1 MSPTSYHC
9 STPRCKPPLYAGKEG
24 RQRHK
29 NCSKKSGGEPM
40 DRGKGSDVLKWT
52 LIGSGIA
59 AGAVLIPLIPAI
71 TRRAMRV
78 TTILTKDHRL
88 VSRLIATLEMTPRL
102 NGTVRKRLF
111 EQIRMNV
118 MVHAQV
124 EEEILYPVMRNLM
137 FMYGESKVDESY
149 REHQQ
154 VKDLL
159 NGLAIMD
166 PNTDAFDNKF
176 EDFKSRI
183 QHHVVEEEAEMFL
196 VVRQRISTEE
206 QERLGQRI
214 HARKISLMP
223 KMAA

>member
-1 MSPTSYHC
+1 MPEKKGVNGTK
-9 STPRCKPPLYAGKEG
+9 TAWR
-24 RQRHK
+24 
-29 NCSKKSGGEPM
+29 KSGGKAV
-40 DRGKGSDVLKWT
+40 DRGKGTDVLKWT

-59 AGAVLIPLIPAI
+59 AAAALVPLIPAMKKR
-71 TRRAMRV
+71 TMRV

-88 VSRLIATLEMTPRL
+88 VSSLIATLETTPRL
-102 NGTVRKRLF
+102 NGMGRKRLF

-124 EEEILYPVMRNLM
+124 EEEILYPVMNLM
-137 FMYGESKVDESY
+137 FMHGESKVAESY

-154 VKDLL
+154 VKYLL
-159 NGLAIMD
+159 NGLAMMD

-183 QHHVVEEEAEMFL
+183 QHHVMEEEGEMFQA
-196 VVRQRISTEE
+196 VRQRISMEE

-214 HARKISLMP
+214 HARKIALIP
-223 KMAA
+223 KIAA

>member
-1 MSPTSYHC
+1 MPEKRGVNGTK
-9 STPRCKPPLYAGKEG
+9 TAWR
-24 RQRHK
+24 
-29 NCSKKSGGEPM
+29 KSGGKAV
-40 DRGKGSDVLKWT
+40 DRGKGADVLKWT

-59 AGAVLIPLIPAI
+59 AGAALIPLIPAVKK
-71 TRRAMRV
+71 RAMRV

-88 VSRLIATLEMTPRL
+88 LSGLVATLEMTPRL
-102 NGTVRKRLF
+102 NGAVRKRLF
-111 EQIRMNV
+111 EQMRMNV
-118 MVHAQV
+118 IVHAQV
-124 EEEILYPVMRNLM
+124 EEEILYPIMRNLM
-137 FMYGESKVDESY
+137 FIRGESKVDESY

-154 VKDLL
+154 IKDLL
-159 NGLAIMD
+159 NSLAMMD
-166 PNTDAFDNKF
+166 PNTDAFYNRF

-183 QHHVVEEEAEMFL
+183 QHHVVEEEAEMFQ

>member
-1 MSPTSYHC
+1 
-9 STPRCKPPLYAGKEG
+9 
-24 RQRHK
+24 
-29 NCSKKSGGEPM
+29 M
-40 DRGKGSDVLKWT
+40 DRRKGSDVLKWT

-59 AGAVLIPLIPAI
+59 AAAALIPLIPAI
-71 TRRAMRV
+71 KKRTIRV

-88 VSRLIATLEMTPRL
+88 VSGLVATLEMMPRL

-124 EEEILYPVMRNLM
+124 EEEILYPVLRNLM
-137 FMYGESKVDESY
+137 LMHGESKVDESY

-159 NGLAIMD
+159 HGLAIMD

-183 QHHVVEEEAEMFL
+183 QHHVEEEEDEMFQM
-196 VVRQRISTEE
+196 VRQRMSTEE
-206 QERLGQRI
+206 QERLGKRI
-214 HARKISLMP
+214 HDRKISLIP

>member
-1 MSPTSYHC
+1 
-9 STPRCKPPLYAGKEG
+9 
-24 RQRHK
+24 
-29 NCSKKSGGEPM
+29 M

-59 AGAVLIPLIPAI
+59 AGAALIPLIPAI
-71 TRRAMRV
+71 KKRAMRV

-88 VSRLIATLEMTPRL
+88 VSGLVATLEMTPRL
-102 NGTVRKRLF
+102 NGEVRKRLF
-111 EQIRMNV
+111 EEIRMNV

-137 FMYGESKVDESY
+137 FMHGESKVDESY

-159 NGLAIMD
+159 NGLAMMD

-176 EDFKSRI
+176 EGFKSRI
-183 QHHVVEEEAEMFL
+183 HHHVVEEEGEMFQ
-196 VVRQRISTEE
+196 VVRRRMSTQE

-214 HARKISLMP
+214 RDRKMGLKA